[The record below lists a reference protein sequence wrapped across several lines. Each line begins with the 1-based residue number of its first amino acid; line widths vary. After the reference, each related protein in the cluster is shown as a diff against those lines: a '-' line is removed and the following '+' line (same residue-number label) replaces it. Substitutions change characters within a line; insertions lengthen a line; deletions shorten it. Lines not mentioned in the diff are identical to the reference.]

1 MKVLVL
7 MAVLVAFAAATPRQK
22 RSVGGQAGGTGEG
35 RPENGV
41 NGPAPGSQGNSAEG
55 SQEDF
60 IPQPIS
66 PSQFKDEMEEMVG
79 EVKAAKGKLEAAAWA
94 AGAVYENASEGAL
107 ETVAKRFREQAEHNG
122 HMFDRVAQ
130 RLVQIMFR
138 LYAGSDGFAEADRC
152 QTIKHFEA
160 ELNDPEDPTQRK
172 AYMKELAGHV
182 WIDLWCFSSLYG
194 QVDTI
199 DLELMTNDEYTE
211 ADAAHLVSTFLRE
224 IHLVR
229 KNTQRFNIAVG
240 KAYSKLEN
248 NEGETVDEEERQ
260 LKRLLKRLLADSRGI
275 KK

>member
-7 MAVLVAFAAATPRQK
+7 FAVFVAFAAATPRQK
-22 RSVGGQAGGTGEG
+22 RSVGGEAGGTGEG
-35 RPENGV
+35 GPENEV
-41 NGPAPGSQGNSAEG
+41 NGHAPGYEEHAAKG

-79 EVKAAKGKLEAAAWA
+79 EIKAAKGKLEAAAWA
-94 AGAVYENASEGAL
+94 AGAVYENASEEAL
-107 ETVAKRFREQAEHNG
+107 ETIAKRFEEQAEHNS

-138 LYAGSDGFAEADRC
+138 LYVGSDGFAEADRC

-160 ELNDPEDPTQRK
+160 ELNEPTDPAQRK

-182 WIDLWCFSSLYG
+182 WVDLWCFSGLYG

-229 KNTQRFNIAVG
+229 KNSQRFNMAVG
-240 KAYSKLEN
+240 EAYNKLEN

-260 LKRLLKRLLADSRGI
+260 LKRLLKRLLADARGI